1 MAVFGSIE
9 SETEDRIHRAFRRLL
24 ILFVSGALFGGAFLA
39 LSQPPVQLQ
48 NIALLLFRLQDPVWL
63 ITASVL
69 VSGLYVVWR
78 KGALNRSLR
87 LPQIHPWTLA
97 LLTLL
102 VCTVGTAWLTTE
114 FPLSMDEFVLTFGAE
129 MLSEGHFIGSF
140 DAEWRPYLQALQPL
154 YIYADAQTLT
164 WTTVYKPGMHLI
176 LAFMSLFGITA
187 YTNAVLT
194 ALSVG
199 LVAVLARRLWPDD
212 RAAPIIAAGLLALT
226 PQFLFT
232 GMTQYAMPAHLALN
246 LAWVCLFLND
256 TRTSHLAALALGA
269 LATALHQVNVHPTF
283 VAPFMIALLLDR
295 RWRLVAFYGIGYLAI
310 LAFSMVWYDIAYWIE
325 GVTPAAADQ
334 LFPENLL
341 AQIFVQHSRMD
352 LVLWP
357 VNFFRFLSWQ
367 SLATLLLILIALP
380 VMKSA
385 PRTVRLLGWG
395 VLVSLLPYL
404 LFTPSPGHGWGYR
417 YLHPLLGSL
426 SIIAVYGWLSL
437 SRLQRGPIQALLVAL
452 AALGALT
459 ALPLKAFQV
468 WAFTQPYATAVTA
481 VQSTQAD
488 IVLVDIFD
496 IHMGQDL
503 VRNDPFLARR
513 PRVMALQSLSPAQ
526 VRVLCD
532 RYDVALFHHGDLEH
546 TGIPTGREPRAER
559 ADGHWTQPHSL
570 RQAGCGLAPDETG

>member
-1 MAVFGSIE
+1 MHRRD
-9 SETEDRIHRAFRRLL
+9 ETETSDRIRRAFRRML
-24 ILFVSGALFGGAFLA
+24 IVFVSGAVFGGAFLT
-39 LSQPPVQLQ
+39 LSQPPVRIQ

-63 ITASVL
+63 IIASVL

-78 KGALNRSLR
+78 RGALNVSLR
-87 LPQIHPWTLA
+87 LPRINPLTLA

-102 VCTVGTAWLTTE
+102 VCTIGTAWLTTG

-129 MLSEGHFIGSF
+129 MLSEGHFIGTVE
-140 DAEWRPYLQALQPL
+140 AEWRPYLQALQPL
-154 YIYADAQTLT
+154 YIYADAKTLT
-164 WTTVYKPGMHLI
+164 WMTVYKPGMHLI
-176 LAFMSLFGITA
+176 LAFMSLFGVTA

-194 ALSVG
+194 ALSVW
-199 LVAVLARRLWPDD
+199 LVAVLTRRLWPDD
-212 RAAPIIAAGLLALT
+212 SAAPIIAAGLLALT

-246 LAWVCLFLND
+246 LAWLCLFLND
-256 TRTSHLAALALGA
+256 TRTSHLAALALGC
-269 LATALHQVNVHPTF
+269 LATTLHQVNVHPTF

-310 LAFSMVWYDIAYWIE
+310 LAFSLVWFDIAYWLE
-325 GVTPAAADQ
+325 GVTPTAADQ
-334 LFPENLL
+334 LFPDNLL
-341 AQIFVQHSRMD
+341 GQIFVQHSVMD

-357 VNFFRFLSWQ
+357 VNFFRFVSWQ

-395 VLVSLLPYL
+395 VLCSLLPYV
-404 LFTPSPGHGWGYR
+404 LFAPSPGHGWGYR

-426 SIIAVYGWLSL
+426 SIIAVYGWMTL
-437 SRLQRGPIQALLVAL
+437 SRWQRSQLKGLLVTL
-452 AALGALT
+452 ATLGALT

-468 WAFTQPYATAVTA
+468 WAFTQPYATAVAA
-481 VQSTQAD
+481 VQSTEAD

-496 IHMGQDL
+496 IHMGLDL
-503 VRNDPFLARR
+503 VRNDPFLTRR

-532 RYDVALFHHGDLEH
+532 QYAVAIFSHGDLER
-546 TGIPTGREPRAER
+546 TGIPTGRQPRAER
-559 ADGHWTQPHSL
+559 APGHWTQPGSL
-570 RQAGCGLAPDETG
+570 RRAGCGSAPDSAG